1 LRASRL
7 DLDDLNT
14 GHRVVISNLG
24 HAEPQL
30 TERDRR
36 DTPLKIGEP
45 TDVESGRLQADK
57 PGEPDA

>member
-1 LRASRL
+1 M
-7 DLDDLNT
+7 
-14 GHRVVISNLG
+14 SNLG

-45 TDVESGRLQADK
+45 TDVESGRIQADK